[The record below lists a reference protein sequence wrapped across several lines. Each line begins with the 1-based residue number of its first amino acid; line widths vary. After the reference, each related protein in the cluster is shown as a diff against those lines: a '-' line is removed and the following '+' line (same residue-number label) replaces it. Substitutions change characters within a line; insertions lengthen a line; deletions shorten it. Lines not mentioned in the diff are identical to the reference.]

1 MAPKAAKRSS
11 ASVSESRLVSGPK
24 RRKVIGDAIASV
36 DHLSEQCREMLC
48 AIIPGSLGVK
58 PEQRHALQSSAVDIL
73 AQALDTHESVLEDK
87 SKKLT
92 LETAAVVEEAVFCAA
107 VTAKLEQALST
118 KSSEVLSKKE
128 AMVEDHCAVTACSA
142 QLNEAKAAQTGL
154 AAELKQD
161 EKERKSFEE
170 LIAEHLVPLKDAPP
184 TLKRELKKHLAA
196 LEEAMK
202 PLGCDEALVVAIPS
216 SFPKLPEQRGAF
228 DQLVVDHI
236 SELLAREVATRSEK
250 LSRSAETM
258 AERAAAVQAAEEAL
272 EAAKVRLDA
281 SSASLTTS
289 EHEKND
295 LEAQLKDTKSKGHAL
310 ARKVE
315 EVAAASDEHEEARNA
330 FKEVLAVF
338 ATERDGEAA
347 KVGPELAKVSAP
359 PAVDQASLVAAGA

>member
-11 ASVSESRLVSGPK
+11 ASVSESKLVSGPK

-92 LETAAVVEEAVFCAA
+92 LETAAVAEEAATCAA

-161 EKERKSFEE
+161 EKESFEK

-196 LEEAMK
+196 LE
-202 PLGCDEALVVAIPS
+202 
-216 SFPKLPEQRGAF
+216 
-228 DQLVVDHI
+228 
-236 SELLAREVATRSEK
+236 VATRSEK
-250 LSRSAETM
+250 LSRSAETT
-258 AERAAAVQAAEEAL
+258 ADRAAAVQAAEEAL
-272 EAAKVRLDA
+272 EA
-281 SSASLTTS
+281 
-289 EHEKND
+289 
-295 LEAQLKDTKSKGHAL
+295 
-310 ARKVE
+310 
-315 EVAAASDEHEEARNA
+315 
-330 FKEVLAVF
+330 
-338 ATERDGEAA
+338 
-347 KVGPELAKVSAP
+347 
-359 PAVDQASLVAAGA
+359 